1 VPKEMTL
8 TVVGLNY
15 RLTISTM
22 EDLAHDVPLHCRLE
36 REPSNSHDGNAIK
49 VLVTEKPWAKK
60 HEPLHIGYLSR
71 VVASEIA
78 PRMDAFKWPKYD
90 VWLIEVDDD
99 SATGQLRLKPV
110 GK

>member
-1 VPKEMTL
+1 MPKEMNL

-15 RLTISTM
+15 RLTITTM
-22 EDLAHDVPLHCRLE
+22 QELAKDTPLHCRLE
-36 REPSNSHDGNAIK
+36 REPDNEHDENAIK

-60 HEPLHIGYLSR
+60 HDPLHIGYLSR

-78 PRMDAFKWPKYD
+78 PRMDTFRWPKYD
-90 VWLIEVDDD
+90 VWLIEVDYV
-99 SATGQLRLKPV
+99 SATGQLRLQPV